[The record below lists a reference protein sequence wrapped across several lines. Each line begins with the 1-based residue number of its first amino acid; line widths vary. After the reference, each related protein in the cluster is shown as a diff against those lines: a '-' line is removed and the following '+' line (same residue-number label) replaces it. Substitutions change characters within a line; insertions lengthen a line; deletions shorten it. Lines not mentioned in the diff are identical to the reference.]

1 MIELCEFYLR
11 CCNRNFEGKF
21 KNLSFVY
28 DGDLLRQPFT
38 AVNVKNSNVDYK
50 SLNCSSVASVEI
62 SWRCPIFSFTFT
74 VLLFSV
80 TDSSKTLCKWLV
92 NQGLTNYMHACV
104 RVRAYAQRF
113 LNADKK
119 MYILRFLISKI
130 LEIYFTEMFCSNFV
144 ETSFVVCLLFCG
156 DTGGICIHFSAI
168 FVFKVGLSPSKKKK
182 LYALMMIALQRRK
195 MLFVSS

>member
-1 MIELCEFYLR
+1 MIELCEFCLR
-11 CCNRNFEGKF
+11 CCDRNFEGKS

-38 AVNVKNSNVDYK
+38 AVNVKNRNVEYK

-92 NQGLTNYMHACV
+92 NQGLTNYMHSCVV

-119 MYILRFLISKI
+119 NVHF
-130 LEIYFTEMFCSNFV
+130 EIFNLQNPWNIFYRNVLFQLCWNFFCSL
-144 ETSFVVCLLFCG
+144 FVVLWRHRRYLYSLFCH
-156 DTGGICIHFSAI
+156 IC
-168 FVFKVGLSPSKKKK
+168 V
-182 LYALMMIALQRRK
+182 
-195 MLFVSS
+195 